1 MSIASRN
8 TAAGS
13 FLPAIC
19 LAKCIIA
26 PRIALICSTLI
37 AICDRSTEASP
48 DEARAIQSLAC
59 ATFVPGCAPK
69 RFVREMAGM
78 NPDVYILSDR
88 QRGYL
93 WAIAWSYR
101 KQLPDDLV
109 EIARRESGERGINS
123 HKNPPVLPPAAPRKK
138 RARVSKPAQP
148 EEGVLLAFDQEL
160 PQISHPVAAFGLEWL
175 EKRATDLE
183 QPRGKVSG
191 Q

>member
-1 MSIASRN
+1 MVVTIM
-8 TAAGS
+8 
-13 FLPAIC
+13 
-19 LAKCIIA
+19 
-26 PRIALICSTLI
+26 
-37 AICDRSTEASP
+37 SP
-48 DEARAIQSLAC
+48 DEARTIRSLSG

-69 RFVREMAGM
+69 RFVREMAGV
-78 NPDVYILSDR
+78 NPDVYILTDR

-138 RARVSKPAQP
+138 RARASKPAQP
-148 EEGVLLAFDQEL
+148 EEGVLLTFDQEL

-183 QPRGKVSG
+183 QTRGKVSG